1 MRQQCACIYQTLVAV
16 KSRSRRFLSSKILHR
31 VPKFA
36 HQVAQA
42 SSECTASPRRTH
54 RTFQSDLK
62 SKKRAKKESSSDRI
76 ELSTSRLT
84 VGRANRLRHE
94 DMLNVRMSF
103 KLVYSHLNLS
113 AKSRRNRS
121 KFWWVES
128 ARNAKCALTTQICT
142 VPTLPLR

>member
-1 MRQQCACIYQTLVAV
+1 MRQQCANISDTCCCEKQIKTL
-16 KSRSRRFLSSKILHR
+16 LSSKILHR

-36 HQVAQA
+36 HQEAQA

-54 RTFQSDLK
+54 RTFQSGLK

-94 DMLNVRMSF
+94 DVLNVRVSF
-103 KLVYSHLNLS
+103 KLVYKHLDLG
-113 AKSRRNRS
+113 AKSRRTRS
-121 KFWWVES
+121 QFWWVES
-128 ARNAKCALTTQICT
+128 ARNAECALTTQICT
-142 VPTLPLR
+142 VSALPLR